1 VILELDWHVNALKK
15 NSLMTNL
22 HLEAYLP
29 FQIVSHAYDIT
40 SSICDEEK

>member
-1 VILELDWHVNALKK
+1 
-15 NSLMTNL
+15 MTNL

-40 SSICDEEK
+40 SSICDEK